1 MIAHPRLRGAP
12 EEERVTYTYNIVYR
26 EIFDGLR
33 SRAAIPADA
42 VVDMMPI

>member
-1 MIAHPRLRGAP
+1 MIAHPRLPGAP

-33 SRAAIPADA
+33 SRAEIQADA
-42 VVDMMPI
+42 IVYMMQI